1 MLVFF
6 MSIDQIILGNIYTL
20 DKKVEAICVKDGII
34 KYVGSKRVANK
45 LIDENTE
52 ILDFGDNFIYPGFM
66 DGHAHGLPAG
76 NILGFS
82 IDLLEGRS
90 LEDYVEITRKY
101 IEEHPGRK
109 IYCGNNW
116 VCDDEKPTAAML
128 DEVSRDVPIALT
140 TLDGHSIW
148 LNTAAMEKFG
158 IDEKLLETF
167 TTNEVHVDED
177 GKPTGYLSEEPAI
190 AINSKIVRSDEELQ
204 ESLLIWQD
212 YAFSQGITAAF
223 DAHVGYFGYPSIKA
237 YVDVSKAG
245 KLKLRT
251 YAVRTVHDTDDVL
264 ELAELASKVNNEYF
278 NITGIKVFVDGVV
291 EAHTAWLLDE
301 YYDQP
306 GYFGVKSFS
315 DHDKLV
321 EFAKLAN
328 EHNMNVHCHTVGDG
342 AIEFALDAL
351 SEAQIATGNMGQRN
365 AFAHLQIVAPED
377 IKRMSEYNV
386 IAVVPPLWTPKEEPQ
401 YKLELEYLGPDRD
414 DNCYPIK
421 SFIDEGA
428 IITFHSD
435 YPVSPV
441 MSMPQSIYAAVKR
454 KHTLRECEPRNLKES
469 IGVMDALKAMTINT
483 AYQFGQEDHLGS
495 LEIGKVAN
503 MVVYDT
509 DFLNDDIEK
518 IPDAKLISTIV
529 DGEVVFSNNA

>member
-1 MLVFF
+1 MK
-6 MSIDQIILGNIYTL
+6 IDQIILGNIYTL
-20 DKKVEAICVKDGII
+20 DRKVEAICVKDGII
-34 KYVGSKRVANK
+34 RYVGSKRVAQE

-82 IDLLEGRS
+82 IDLLDGET

-116 VCDDEKPTAAML
+116 VCGDEKPTAAML

-148 LNTAAMEKFG
+148 LNTAAMEKFD
-158 IDEKLLETF
+158 IDEKLLEKYS
-167 TTNEVHVDED
+167 TNEVHVDEN

-190 AINSKIVRSDEELQ
+190 TLNTKMVKSDEELQ
-204 ESLLIWQD
+204 ESLLIWQE
-212 YAFSQGITAAF
+212 YAFSQGITAAL
-223 DAHVGYFGYPSIKA
+223 DAHVGYFGYPSLKA

-251 YAVRTVHDTDDVL
+251 YAVRTVKNTDDVL
-264 ELAELASKVNNEYF
+264 ELIDLASKVNNEYF
-278 NITGIKVFVDGVV
+278 KISGVKVFIDGVV

-301 YYDQP
+301 YCDQP
-306 GYFGVKSFS
+306 GYFGVKSFD
-315 DHDKLV
+315 DHDMLV
-321 EFAKLAN
+321 EFAKLASEN
-328 EHNMNVHCHTVGDG
+328 NMNVHCHTVGDG
-342 AIEFALDAL
+342 AVKFALDAL
-351 SEAQIATGNMGQRN
+351 CEAQIATGNMDQRN
-365 AFAHLQIVAPED
+365 AFAHLQVVAPED

-386 IAVVPPLWTPKEEPQ
+386 IAVVPPLWTPREKPYGKKEM
-401 YKLELEYLGPDRD
+401 EYLGPDRD
-414 DNCYPIK
+414 EDSYPIK
-421 SFIDEGA
+421 SFLDEGA
-428 IITFHSD
+428 KITLHSD
-435 YPVSPV
+435 YPVSPI

-454 KHTLRECEPRNLKES
+454 THTLEECEPRNLKES

-483 AYQFGQEDHLGS
+483 AYQFGQEDNLGS
-495 LEIGKVAN
+495 LEIGKIAN
-503 MVVYDT
+503 MVVYDV

-518 IPDAKLISTIV
+518 IPDAELISTIV
-529 DGEVVFSNNA
+529 DGEVVYRNI